1 LLRLEDQQLSLNYK
15 KMKPHKYLTIS
26 TIVFVFSFASVWLPA
41 QSCCPFPAMNAKK
54 AGLFLPIQPT
64 DRILSF
70 RPRPQTYALPLLY
83 SEKEARPPV
92 SPLLLGWKAEE
103 LPFFCKIEHQLG
115 KKMSLPIKFRL
126 GSVEYVD
133 WLEGK

>member
-1 LLRLEDQQLSLNYK
+1 
-15 KMKPHKYLTIS
+15 MKPHKYLTIS
-26 TIVFVFSFASVWLPA
+26 TIVSFFIFAPVWLLA

-70 RPRPQTYALPLLY
+70 KRRPQTYALPLFY

-115 KKMSLPIKFRL
+115 KKMSLPVKFRL